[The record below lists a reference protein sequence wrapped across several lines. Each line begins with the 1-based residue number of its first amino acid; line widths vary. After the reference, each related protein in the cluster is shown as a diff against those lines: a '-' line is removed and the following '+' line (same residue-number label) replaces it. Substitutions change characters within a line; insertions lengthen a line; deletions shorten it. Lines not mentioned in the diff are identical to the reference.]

1 MNREHGQVLPIA
13 ALLLVGFLGMVG
25 IAVDVGRLY
34 VAKVELS
41 RAVDSAALAG
51 SLDMP
56 DTASAEAA
64 ARAYLSTNVPAASAS
79 FPSGSG
85 SEFRVSGARSIGMI
99 FMRAFGFETVS
110 VNAAASV
117 GFGKVYTNAVL
128 MLDSTG
134 SMGDSPCNGSQN
146 NAGCPIK
153 EAKDAAG
160 QFVDT
165 LLGGAPGYTKV
176 GYAPFRGCYN
186 PPRTYNGCVPGAAV
200 INLTTN
206 AATLH
211 GGINATSSVGGTG
224 TNVCLA
230 FYEGEQI
237 MNGPN
242 HTTSGTVRR
251 ALVILS
257 DGDNNYNAISYG
269 QGQPDSSCRPD
280 TDPTHSDPSGS
291 CAPAQTRERQLDAKT
306 LAVANQL
313 KAQGVEIYVVG
324 FGVCGTANT
333 SKPNDPG
340 YCNGVGDPDH
350 DNAADRRLLKCTA
363 SSTPGTNDHYFEV
376 ASASSL
382 PSVFGQIA
390 RLIGFRLTE

>member
-1 MNREHGQVLPIA
+1 
-13 ALLLVGFLGMVG
+13 
-25 IAVDVGRLY
+25 
-34 VAKVELS
+34 
-41 RAVDSAALAG
+41 
-51 SLDMP
+51 MP
-56 DTASAEAA
+56 DTASAQVQ
-64 ARAYLSTNVPAASAS
+64 ARAYMAANLPAATAS
-79 FPSGSG
+79 FPSSGSG
-85 SEFRVSGARSIGMI
+85 QFRVSGSRSVGTI
-99 FMRAFGFETVS
+99 FMRALGFKSVS
-110 VNAAASV
+110 ISANATV
-117 GFGKVYTNAVL
+117 GFGKVYTDAVL

-165 LLGGAPGYTKV
+165 LLGGTAGYTKV

-186 PPRTYNGCVPGAAV
+186 PPRNFSGCVPGAAV
-200 INLTTN
+200 INLSSD
-206 AATLH
+206 ASVLH

-230 FYEGEQI
+230 FYEGQQI
-237 MNGPN
+237 IDGPN
-242 HTTSGTVRR
+242 HSTSGTVQR

-269 QGQPDSSCRPD
+269 QGQPPSACRPD
-280 TDPTHSDPSGS
+280 TDPTQSDPSGS
-291 CAPAQTRERQLDAKT
+291 CAPARTRERELDAKT

-313 KAQGVEIYVVG
+313 KAEGVEIYVVG

-333 SKPNDPG
+333 SKPSDPG
-340 YCNGVGDPDH
+340 YCNGVGNSDH
-350 DNAADRRLLKCTA
+350 DNAADRRVLKCTA
-363 SSTPGTNDHYFEV
+363 SSAAGTNDHYFEV
-376 ASASSL
+376 GSASDL